1 MATKG
6 PEAQQH
12 CQGPG
17 RGIFCT
23 INGGTGEMGQR
34 QVKPVRAPRRKP
46 GSRVHTELAAG
57 IGRRIL
63 DGTYPPGS
71 LLPNEADWGRMF
83 GASRTAVREAIKTL
97 NGKGLLVSRP
107 KVGSRVEPR
116 ERWNL
121 LDRDV
126 MAWHRATLDERTF
139 LFSLQE
145 IRRILEPGAAVLAA
159 GRRSRSQLAAL
170 EAALHD
176 MQSAADAQSM
186 VEADVRFHLALLA
199 AANNELLVPF
209 GIVIEQALASMFA
222 YTTSHAAH
230 PEQLLPLHAAVVK
243 AIAAQSPEA
252 ARKAMAALLDDT
264 DETLGASAPE
274 SLR

>member
-1 MATKG
+1 MVQA
-6 PEAQQH
+6 
-12 CQGPG
+12 
-17 RGIFCT
+17 
-23 INGGTGEMGQR
+23 GQR
-34 QVKPVRAPRRKP
+34 RMKPVRAPRRKP
-46 GSRVHTELAAG
+46 GSRVHSELAAG

-71 LLPNEADWGRMF
+71 LLPNEAEWGQMF

-107 KVGSRVEPR
+107 KIGSRVEPR
-116 ERWNL
+116 DRWNL

-126 MAWHRATLDERTF
+126 MAWHRMALDERTF
-139 LFSLQE
+139 LLSLQE

-159 GRRSRSQLAAL
+159 ARRTPPQLAAL
-170 EAALHD
+170 EAALAD
-176 MQSAADAQSM
+176 MQSAAADSEAM

-222 YTTSHAAH
+222 YTTSHAVH
-230 PEQLLPLHAAVVK
+230 PEQMLPLHAEVVK
-243 AIAAQSPEA
+243 AVAAKSPEA
-252 ARKAMAALLDDT
+252 ARKAVTALLDDT
-264 DETLGASAPE
+264 DETLGAA
-274 SLR
+274 RA